1 VYDGEK
7 KLLCQ
12 KSSVRPV
19 VSIRCRL
26 VTDGHR
32 IEGLTDG
39 QTHEDS
45 VGYCTSMASRGK
57 KCAAGPSVS
66 VRSTIIPAVGRRN
79 SRKFRTRRRRT
90 NKTRMT
96 ARRAVYGRSTAAVVG
111 DASHS
116 RTLRRSPRL
125 LHLHPIHT
133 AHRTRRQNCRA
144 CVAWPGRIGQQGAKV
159 CRYNSH
165 SAGSPGLPL
174 TIFIRPPHSRQIQTD
189 RQRDRQNT
197 TYKYN

>member
-1 VYDGEK
+1 VPSFLEIPEFFLTTKCMVVGK
-7 KLLCQ
+7 NSHVK
-12 KSSVRPV
+12 KSSDRPV

-57 KCAAGPSVS
+57 S
-66 VRSTIIPAVGRRN
+66 VRPVPLYSCVRRSFQLWGGEIRGNSGPGRRRMN
-79 SRKFRTRRRRT
+79 R
-90 NKTRMT
+90 TRMT

-111 DASHS
+111 DASRS

-144 CVAWPGRIGQQGAKV
+144 CVAWPGRIGQQGAEV
-159 CRYNSH
+159 CRYN
-165 SAGSPGLPL
+165 
-174 TIFIRPPHSRQIQTD
+174 
-189 RQRDRQNT
+189 
-197 TYKYN
+197 